1 LLKESSENK
10 SSHSL
15 QLTDISTKKDQRIE
29 EQKTEIQELEL
40 NLKEAEEEIDQI
52 KKRVRNRS
60 SQKRPIPRIPE
71 GKIRAGTRSQRKRE
85 ARPRPNA

>member
-52 KKRVRNRS
+52 KKEFE
-60 SQKRPIPRIPE
+60 I
-71 GKIRAGTRSQRKRE
+71 A
-85 ARPRPNA
+85 